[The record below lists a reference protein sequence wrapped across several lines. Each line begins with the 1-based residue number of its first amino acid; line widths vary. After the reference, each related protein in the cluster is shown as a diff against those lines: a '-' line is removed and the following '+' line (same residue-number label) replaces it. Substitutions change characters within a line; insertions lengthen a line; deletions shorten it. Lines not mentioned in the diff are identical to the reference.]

1 MSSGINC
8 DFNIMATDIFF
19 QKSLIL
25 GAMGYIRVEELS
37 NFMVKI
43 HSSYQDLLAQKLTF
57 LEENVLWTL
66 IRSASVR
73 HF

>member
-1 MSSGINC
+1 
-8 DFNIMATDIFF
+8 MAMDIFF

-37 NFMVKI
+37 NFMVTI
-43 HSSYQDLLAQKLTF
+43 HSSNQDLLAQKLTF
-57 LEENVLWTL
+57 LSFLKENVLWTL